1 MSGRFGVWRLADGT
15 MRSRKIPVCL
25 TGLSVILATGY
36 AWLRGPQVVKIEN
49 TSNEVV
55 DVDVDLTE
63 RVSVRGLLPGARR
76 KVHLPSRPYRPSLD
90 VVAVANGARVEVR
103 GCGYIGGFP
112 EVTHI
117 QIAEGTRASC
127 RRMRMAFFGH

>member
-1 MSGRFGVWRLADGT
+1 MK
-15 MRSRKIPVCL
+15 SRKIAVCL
-25 TGLSVILATGY
+25 TGFSVVLATGY
-36 AWLRGPQVVKIEN
+36 AWLCGPQVIKIEN

-55 DVDVDLTE
+55 DVDVELAD

-112 EVTHI
+112 EVTRI
-117 QIAEGTRASC
+117 QIASGISASC
-127 RRMRMAFFGH
+127 RRTRMAFFGQ